1 MSSAITT
8 SRHHYAGFLLTALFL
23 IVFGIVHALQSW
35 RSEKENEWLYL
46 ATIAELVGNSLNA
59 NFAHLDRAAHVLEGD
74 LAIADTQPEAL
85 DRNRVQQRMKRFKVE
100 YPDLLNVVLLRADGQ
115 LLLTDD
121 SDLKQTL
128 PTVADS
134 PSFQTNLP
142 EIAASRHLTIARSL
156 EGRLDQGWIIALRMG
171 IFDSSDRLRY
181 ILAITLP
188 VVAQQ
193 SLWKGVTLPEG
204 GALGLLR
211 DDAYMVTRYPLPKK
225 INLAELYGK
234 PRDGALVEFLNQ
246 NSHPARGHLEGFNS
260 VTKEDYLFAF
270 YRLPDYPVTAFIS
283 RPITNVLIKWLTQ
296 LIFPALLLLLLLVAS
311 FIMARMALTRQLTRE
326 REQAAIRSE
335 LEQAV
340 AMRTEELV
348 RAKEQAERL
357 SKVKSE
363 FLANMSHELRTP
375 MNAIMGMT
383 VLAQR
388 RTADQKVLDQL
399 AKIALASRHLLGI
412 INDVLDISKIEAE
425 RMSLER
431 TDFLLGGVLENLS
444 SLVGPDATAKN
455 LEFRIDVPD
464 ELMRQALIGD
474 PLRLGQVLVNLVG
487 NAVKFTAHGSI
498 VVSVR
503 RESAAGNEVL
513 LRFEV
518 ADTGIGI
525 APEDRERLFAAFEQM
540 DNSMARK
547 YGGTGLGLAISR
559 RLVHMMGGE
568 IDVDSTPGEG
578 ARFFFSA
585 RFEPGTQPLATA
597 ESLDGVEEM
606 LKQRYPGARIL
617 LVDDEPINREVSLSL
632 LEDVGLTVETAED
645 GFQAV
650 ALAREKPY
658 DLILMDMQMP
668 NMSGVDATVAI
679 RQDSLNHDTP
689 ILAMTANA
697 LEADKRIC
705 LAAGMNDHLAKPI
718 DPPHLFGTLLRWLS
732 RQVH

>member
-1 MSSAITT
+1 
-8 SRHHYAGFLLTALFL
+8 
-23 IVFGIVHALQSW
+23 
-35 RSEKENEWLYL
+35 
-46 ATIAELVGNSLNA
+46 
-59 NFAHLDRAAHVLEGD
+59 
-74 LAIADTQPEAL
+74 
-85 DRNRVQQRMKRFKVE
+85 
-100 YPDLLNVVLLRADGQ
+100 
-115 LLLTDD
+115 
-121 SDLKQTL
+121 
-128 PTVADS
+128 
-134 PSFQTNLP
+134 
-142 EIAASRHLTIARSL
+142 
-156 EGRLDQGWIIALRMG
+156 
-171 IFDSSDRLRY
+171 
-181 ILAITLP
+181 
-188 VVAQQ
+188 
-193 SLWKGVTLPEG
+193 
-204 GALGLLR
+204 
-211 DDAYMVTRYPLPKK
+211 
-225 INLAELYGK
+225 
-234 PRDGALVEFLNQ
+234 
-246 NSHPARGHLEGFNS
+246 
-260 VTKEDYLFAF
+260 
-270 YRLPDYPVTAFIS
+270 
-283 RPITNVLIKWLTQ
+283 
-296 LIFPALLLLLLLVAS
+296 
-311 FIMARMALTRQLTRE
+311 
-326 REQAAIRSE
+326 
-335 LEQAV
+335 
-340 AMRTEELV
+340 
-348 RAKEQAERL
+348 
-357 SKVKSE
+357 
-363 FLANMSHELRTP
+363 
-375 MNAIMGMT
+375 
-383 VLAQR
+383 
-388 RTADQKVLDQL
+388 
-399 AKIALASRHLLGI
+399 
-412 INDVLDISKIEAE
+412 
-425 RMSLER
+425 
-431 TDFLLGGVLENLS
+431 
-444 SLVGPDATAKN
+444 
-455 LEFRIDVPD
+455 
-464 ELMRQALIGD
+464 LIGD